1 MAGMPPASPLIA
13 ETDRSDERPES
24 TPFGSQAPCP
34 AESAGRRSLRVRGRR
49 NRRSLTESERM
60 AEDAARMSDRKSPP
74 SGEVSPVPVG
84 VLAIGFHRL
93 PDHHDVLFAPTG
105 AVEGMLN

>member
-1 MAGMPPASPLIA
+1 MVGMPRASPRIA
-13 ETDRSDERPES
+13 QTDRSDERPES

-60 AEDAARMSDRKSPP
+60 AEDAAVGGERDALDSGMVGPRKGTEVTESDGLSEPIW
-74 SGEVSPVPVG
+74 EDAEETV
-84 VLAIGFHRL
+84 
-93 PDHHDVLFAPTG
+93 
-105 AVEGMLN
+105 